1 MRISDWSSDV
11 CSSDLLAEAFTGG
24 QRRLHRGIGLDVA
37 ADALGNREH
46 RGVVGRVGNTETG
59 LNPLGGF
66 VEVGVGGPEGR
77 QRDERTNVGIDG
89 ISHGLTPVLGS
100 IELCPLLRTFGLTQI
115 AVQTSITKKS
125 EKRHE

>member
-1 MRISDWSSDV
+1 MRIRDWSSDV
-11 CSSDLLAEAFTGG
+11 CSSDL
-24 QRRLHRGIGLDVA
+24 
-37 ADALGNREH
+37 ADAQGIREH

-77 QRDERTNVGIDG
+77 QRDERTHVGIDG

-100 IELCPLLRTFGLTQI
+100 IELCPLLRTFGLKQI
-115 AVQTSITKKS
+115 AVTTSISKLKCPFTLS
-125 EKRHE
+125 RGYRKRGV